1 MVTFRLVE
9 ENNETA
15 IFHYYPE
22 DGVQFGIIT
31 LLKGIPDIEII
42 TMAPNDFSREVTLQE
57 VMSLR
62 DSVND
67 SRKDNGEPPL
77 TEEEWPTPTSGF
89 LKTFYADHAISKSMK
104 AFKDGVILKEGG
116 AMWY

>member
-9 ENNETA
+9 ENNVTA

-22 DGVQFGIIT
+22 GGDQFGVIT
-31 LLKGIPDIEII
+31 LFKEIPDIEIT

-57 VMSLR
+57 IMSLR

-67 SRKDNGEPPL
+67 SREESGEPPL

-89 LKTFYADHAISKSMK
+89 VKTFYADHAISKIMK
-104 AFKDGVILKEGG
+104 AFKDGIILKEGG